1 MSRLDSAIRR
11 LQAQR
16 ACLEVAA
23 ELVRDVP
30 GPVLELG
37 LGNGRSYD
45 HLRELMP
52 EREIFAFD
60 RQLAAHPAC
69 IPDAQHLVIG
79 DFADTLPTALGRIG
93 APAALVHAD
102 TGTGEAVRNARLAA
116 WLGPRIMALM
126 APNGV
131 ILSDQELVGIAAK
144 PLSLPD
150 DVRPGRYFFYRVAP
164 T

>member
-1 MSRLDSAIRR
+1 VSRLDSAIRR

-23 ELVRDVP
+23 ELVHDVP

-37 LGNGRSYD
+37 LGNGRSFD

-52 EREIFAFD
+52 ERNIFAFD

-69 IPDAQHLVIG
+69 IPDAQHLIIG
-79 DFADTLPTALGRIG
+79 DFADTLPVALKRIG

-102 TGTGEAVRNARLAA
+102 TGTGEAERNARLAA

-126 APNGV
+126 APMGV
-131 ILSDQELVGIAAK
+131 ILSDQELVGIDAK
-144 PLSLPD
+144 PLALPD
-150 DVRPGRYFFYRVAP
+150 DVRPGRYFFYRVAAD
-164 T
+164 

>member
-23 ELVRDVP
+23 ELMLDVP
-30 GPVLELG
+30 GPILELG
-37 LGNGRSYD
+37 LGNGRSFD

-52 EREIFAFD
+52 ERAIFAFD

-69 IPDAQHLVIG
+69 IPDEKHLIIG
-79 DFADTLPTALGRIG
+79 DFSDTLPTALARIG

-102 TGTGEAVRNARLAA
+102 TGTGEAERNARMAA

-131 ILSDQELVGIAAK
+131 ILSDQELVGITAK
-144 PLSLPD
+144 PLPLPD
-150 DVRPGRYFFYRVAP
+150 GVRPGRYFFYRVER
-164 T
+164 